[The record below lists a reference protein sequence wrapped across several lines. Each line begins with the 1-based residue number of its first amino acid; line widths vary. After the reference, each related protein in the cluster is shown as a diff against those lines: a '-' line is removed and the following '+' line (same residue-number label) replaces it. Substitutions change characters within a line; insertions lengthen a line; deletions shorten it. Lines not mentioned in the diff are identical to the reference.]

1 MKIALGLLWLTT
13 WGVAFGQ
20 SDPQF
25 QDTNRMRKAAE
36 EFLSTQTNGLPGQIN
51 ITIGK
56 IDNRLKLP
64 ACENLSPFLLP
75 GSKPWGKISLGIR
88 CVAPKPWT
96 IYISAN
102 VQTNAD
108 YYVTTTPL
116 LQGQLI
122 GVTDIRK
129 VSGDLATLPVGV
141 ITNPSQVIGK
151 SLLTSLASGSPLRM
165 DALKTFPVIQQ
176 GQSIKVVSSGSG
188 FQVSTEAL
196 ALNNANEGQ
205 VAKAKTISGQLV
217 SGIARTGGVIEI
229 SF

>member
-1 MKIALGLLWLTT
+1 MKIALGLLWLAT